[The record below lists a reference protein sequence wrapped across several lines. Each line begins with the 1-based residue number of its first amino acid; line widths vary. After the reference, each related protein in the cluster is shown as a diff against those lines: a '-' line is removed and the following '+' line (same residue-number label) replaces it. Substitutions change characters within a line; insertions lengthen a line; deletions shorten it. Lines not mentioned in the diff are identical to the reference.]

1 MTSWLSVCVTVCG
14 REMMTVNLAT
24 VSQYLFSKWREVVLH
39 AFSYNVEYTM
49 EQALNDLYNPLPD
62 S

>member
-1 MTSWLSVCVTVCG
+1 
-14 REMMTVNLAT
+14 MTVNLAT